1 MDEPSQL
8 ITFSWTQ
15 SQKLWKDRCTTPRGN
30 GIRTRTLMLALD
42 RRIFD
47 APSEERLQ
55 SRTTHLAAWA
65 KTIFP
70 VIRHNINEAR
80 TQHRTGDQD
89 IRTYLSDT
97 AVPKRAKNAMLTT
110 TTAPTTITDLSAL
123 AHPPATSADK
133 NQPALTSTDIRRSRH
148 HDISTVLIS
157 LPQQR
162 QNHPRTRRTPPCKNR
177 PLPQS
182 VPSLVYAPFAT

>member
-133 NQPALTSTDIRRSRH
+133 KPARSDFNRHSPVQTSRH
-148 HDISTVLIS
+148 QYGTYFSATTAAKPST
-157 LPQQR
+157 
-162 QNHPRTRRTPPCKNR
+162 N
-177 PLPQS
+177 
-182 VPSLVYAPFAT
+182 ATHASM